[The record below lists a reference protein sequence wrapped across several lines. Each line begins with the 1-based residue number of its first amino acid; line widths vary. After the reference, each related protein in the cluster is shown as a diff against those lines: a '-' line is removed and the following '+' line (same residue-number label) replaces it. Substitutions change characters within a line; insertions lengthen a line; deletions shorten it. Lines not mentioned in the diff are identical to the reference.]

1 MNSFS
6 AKRNINGSTIRKE
19 KISMETIIT
28 MLGSDVWTVLV
39 TLISVILVFVG
50 IVASKVLLLLA
61 KKLGI
66 DVDDQTMKTIQS
78 LVNKLVQAMNQSVV
92 NDLKKMNPDG
102 KLTAEQKAEVFNRVR
117 DDLEKSLTDEEK
129 QYLINK
135 FKNLDTA
142 MKALIESSV
151 GENHK

>member
-1 MNSFS
+1 
-6 AKRNINGSTIRKE
+6 
-19 KISMETIIT
+19 METIIT
-28 MLGSDVWTVLV
+28 MMGSDVWTVLV
-39 TLISVILVFVG
+39 TLISVVLVFVG
-50 IVASKVLLLLA
+50 IIASKVLLLLA

-78 LVNKLVQAMNQSVV
+78 LVNKLVQAMNQSTV

-102 KLTAEQKAEVFNRVR
+102 KLTAEQKAQVFNDVR
-117 DDLEKSLTDEEK
+117 NDLEKSLTDEEK

-135 FKNLDTA
+135 FKDLDIA
-142 MKALIESSV
+142 LKALIESSV

>member
-1 MNSFS
+1 
-6 AKRNINGSTIRKE
+6 
-19 KISMETIIT
+19 METIIT

-39 TLISVILVFVG
+39 TLISIILVFVG

-142 MKALIESSV
+142 LKALIESSV

>member
-1 MNSFS
+1 
-6 AKRNINGSTIRKE
+6 
-19 KISMETIIT
+19 METIIT
-28 MLGSDVWTVLV
+28 IMGSDVWTVLV

-102 KLTAEQKAEVFNRVR
+102 KLTAEQKAQVFNRVR

-135 FKNLDTA
+135 FKDLDTA
-142 MKALIESSV
+142 LKALIESSV

>member
-1 MNSFS
+1 
-6 AKRNINGSTIRKE
+6 
-19 KISMETIIT
+19 METIIT
-28 MLGSDVWTVLV
+28 MMGSDIWTVLV

-50 IVASKVLLLLA
+50 IIASKVLLLLA

-129 QYLINK
+129 QYLIDK
-135 FKNLDTA
+135 FNDLDTA
-142 MKALIESSV
+142 LKALIESSV

>member
-1 MNSFS
+1 
-6 AKRNINGSTIRKE
+6 
-19 KISMETIIT
+19 METIIT

>member
-1 MNSFS
+1 
-6 AKRNINGSTIRKE
+6 
-19 KISMETIIT
+19 METIIT
-28 MLGSDVWTVLV
+28 MLGSDAWTVLV

-50 IVASKVLLLLA
+50 IIASKVLLLLA

-142 MKALIESSV
+142 LKALIESSV

>member
-1 MNSFS
+1 
-6 AKRNINGSTIRKE
+6 
-19 KISMETIIT
+19 METIIT
-28 MLGSDVWTVLV
+28 IMGSDVWTVLV

-50 IVASKVLLLLA
+50 IIASKVLLLLS

-66 DVDDQTMKTIQS
+66 DVDAQTMKTIQA

-92 NDLKKMNPDG
+92 NDLKKANPDG
-102 KLTAEQKAEVFNRVR
+102 KLTAEQKAQVFNDVR
-117 DDLEKSLTDEEK
+117 NDLEKSLTDEEK

-142 MKALIESSV
+142 LKALIESSV

>member
-1 MNSFS
+1 
-6 AKRNINGSTIRKE
+6 
-19 KISMETIIT
+19 METIIT
-28 MLGSDVWTVLV
+28 MMGSDIWTVLV

-50 IVASKVLLLLA
+50 IIASKVLLLLA

-92 NDLKKMNPDG
+92 NDMKKMNPDG

-142 MKALIESSV
+142 LKALIESSV

>member
-1 MNSFS
+1 
-6 AKRNINGSTIRKE
+6 
-19 KISMETIIT
+19 METIIT
-28 MLGSDVWTVLV
+28 MLGSDIWTVLV

-142 MKALIESSV
+142 LKALIESSV

>member
-1 MNSFS
+1 
-6 AKRNINGSTIRKE
+6 
-19 KISMETIIT
+19 METIIT
-28 MLGSDVWTVLV
+28 MMGSDIWTVLV

-117 DDLEKSLTDEEK
+117 DDLEKSLSDEEK
-129 QYLINK
+129 QYLIGK

>member
-1 MNSFS
+1 
-6 AKRNINGSTIRKE
+6 
-19 KISMETIIT
+19 METIIT
-28 MLGSDVWTVLV
+28 IMGSDVWTVLV

-129 QYLINK
+129 QYLIGK
-135 FKNLDTA
+135 FKDLDTA
-142 MKALIESSV
+142 LKALIESSV

>member
-1 MNSFS
+1 
-6 AKRNINGSTIRKE
+6 
-19 KISMETIIT
+19 METIIT
-28 MLGSDVWTVLV
+28 MMGSDVWTVLV

>member
-1 MNSFS
+1 
-6 AKRNINGSTIRKE
+6 
-19 KISMETIIT
+19 METIIT

-92 NDLKKMNPDG
+92 NDMKKMNPDG

>member
-1 MNSFS
+1 
-6 AKRNINGSTIRKE
+6 
-19 KISMETIIT
+19 METIIN
-28 MLGSDVWTVLV
+28 MMGSDIWTVLV

-50 IVASKVLLLLA
+50 IIASKVLLLLA

-78 LVNKLVQAMNQSVV
+78 FVNKLVQAMNQSVV

-129 QYLINK
+129 QYLIDK
-135 FKNLDTA
+135 FKDLDTA
-142 MKALIESSV
+142 LKALIESSV

>member
-1 MNSFS
+1 
-6 AKRNINGSTIRKE
+6 
-19 KISMETIIT
+19 METIIT
-28 MLGSDVWTVLV
+28 MMGSDIWTVLV

-50 IVASKVLLLLA
+50 IIASKVLLLLA

-129 QYLINK
+129 QYLIGK
-135 FKNLDTA
+135 FKDLDTA
-142 MKALIESSV
+142 LKALIESSV

>member
-1 MNSFS
+1 
-6 AKRNINGSTIRKE
+6 
-19 KISMETIIT
+19 METIIT

-50 IVASKVLLLLA
+50 IIASKVLLLLA

-92 NDLKKMNPDG
+92 NDMKKMNPDG

-117 DDLEKSLTDEEK
+117 DYLEKSLTDEEK

-142 MKALIESSV
+142 LKALIESSV

>member
-1 MNSFS
+1 
-6 AKRNINGSTIRKE
+6 
-19 KISMETIIT
+19 METIIT
-28 MLGSDVWTVLV
+28 MMGSDICTVLV

-50 IVASKVLLLLA
+50 IIASKVLLLLA

-129 QYLINK
+129 QYLIDK
-135 FKNLDTA
+135 FKDLDTA
-142 MKALIESSV
+142 LKALIESSV

>member
-1 MNSFS
+1 
-6 AKRNINGSTIRKE
+6 
-19 KISMETIIT
+19 METIIT

-50 IVASKVLLLLA
+50 IITSKVLLLLA

-135 FKNLDTA
+135 FKDLDTA
-142 MKALIESSV
+142 LKALIESSV

>member
-1 MNSFS
+1 
-6 AKRNINGSTIRKE
+6 
-19 KISMETIIT
+19 METIIT
-28 MLGSDVWTVLV
+28 MMGSDIWTVLV

-50 IVASKVLLLLA
+50 IIASKVLLLLA

-117 DDLEKSLTDEEK
+117 DDLEKSLTDEER
-129 QYLINK
+129 QYLIDK
-135 FKNLDTA
+135 FKDLDTA
-142 MKALIESSV
+142 LKALIESSV

>member
-1 MNSFS
+1 
-6 AKRNINGSTIRKE
+6 
-19 KISMETIIT
+19 METIIT
-28 MLGSDVWTVLV
+28 MMGSAIWTVLV

-129 QYLINK
+129 RYLIDK
-135 FKNLDTA
+135 FKDLDTA
-142 MKALIESSV
+142 LKALIESSV

>member
-1 MNSFS
+1 
-6 AKRNINGSTIRKE
+6 
-19 KISMETIIT
+19 METIIT
-28 MLGSDVWTVLV
+28 MLGSDVWTVLI

-50 IVASKVLLLLA
+50 IIASKVLLLLA

-142 MKALIESSV
+142 LKALIESSV

>member
-1 MNSFS
+1 
-6 AKRNINGSTIRKE
+6 
-19 KISMETIIT
+19 METIIT
-28 MLGSDVWTVLV
+28 MLGSDAWTVLV

-50 IVASKVLLLLA
+50 IIASKVLLLLA

>member
-1 MNSFS
+1 
-6 AKRNINGSTIRKE
+6 
-19 KISMETIIT
+19 METIINV
-28 MLGSDVWTVLV
+28 MGSDIWTVLV

-50 IVASKVLLLLA
+50 IIASKVLLLLA

-129 QYLINK
+129 QYLIDK
-135 FKNLDTA
+135 FKDLDTA
-142 MKALIESSV
+142 LKALIESSV